1 MNKYNKN
8 IKLKRNRLFFIFK
21 TLYIKNLFKYIDPLS
36 LRLLSENLQQV
47 FNHLPQKI
55 VYLLL

>member
-36 LRLLSENLQQV
+36 LPLLS
-47 FNHLPQKI
+47 
-55 VYLLL
+55 